1 MAQAL
6 FTNLGTDYDTK
17 TQKAIKKFLGLKKTE
32 RNLHRKFYKTLL
44 DTGSVIYNQLVINAI
59 SPFNDS
65 TGSPYKANL
74 LCIYATYTGAVAIND
89 FIKTEMSEIIHASN
103 QSVDVDGTIPF
114 KHSID
119 RNKGVKAKLL
129 YKNRRNPYFL
139 SLKIVDDI
147 PSNVVSK
154 EEFTFLQTLFDG
166 KNVKS
171 IYPDDVI
178 NNKGTLNEEYL
189 PLVEWNEWD
198 EDNEEFDREYRGGGP
213 YAFLPIK
220 LYRDRNFQINYDTKS
235 AVIGYGYLYGK
246 EVSGEEHLISYLH
259 LNLVDVLVND
269 RFKEMVNI
277 GYGENKDITVADIY
291 LRWLYL
297 KEPTVTEF
305 MKIIKRLANEG
316 NFLLPLWIQ
325 DTYKKEDDII
335 KALLVFTCS
344 LELYFSN
351 NMYSDTKDAR
361 KTNEFAAQVI
371 KDIESEPEHNLV
383 DYLKNPKI
391 KALLRI
397 IKKLILEEY
406 IELTSEYTYETDDE
420 LLKILL
426 RHKTELSTFFSEY
439 RYTNKEIEKFAR
451 FFLQYINID
460 TLSSDN
466 EAYEESYKKYYKT
479 VPKGSVEELVK
490 IFKNYE
496 EIAKYEK
503 YMSEKEDKE
512 RLKSNTR
519 NIPALNIV
527 KPSRI
532 HTVDYDEKNRM
543 IRQKCTDVSTH
554 SLYDMNRYLKGEMLL
569 GYNTNGVRNR
579 EKNLQAVNQQEA
591 MKRLIFFLAESTDL
605 TELKPYCYNLD
616 RLTKDIGN
624 ILTVECKDF
633 EMYRDLQY
641 LFGHNPIIRLD
652 FDYAVYVPL
661 SEILDAIYNTKKQV
675 FILIPTEKS
684 FRYTASMAV
693 QFGTVNSRVSG
704 DHCQEGSS
712 KQLHTIKVCEG
723 TEGNACWPVN
733 EAIELNEVSPDI
745 YYTKEKFYVWSKSEN
760 SMSAQF
766 DIANDVNVKRLM
778 INDVNT
784 KRAKRRAR
792 GDEDVSDDEEIE
804 VPVWY
809 QNYQRS
815 LLLPIS
821 PRSSPPS
828 SPTYDEIADEIFEE
842 TTQRSSDEIREYMI
856 ARLPPW
862 LQDLGDIPD
871 NIASNPSPDN
881 SYSAADRMINEIIRR
896 YDNDPNIGRNEE
908 EIRFYLNNIAP
919 ANLRYLIGE
928 IPRIIAL
935 NPPPNN
941 SYSAAERMF
950 NETVEHNI
958 PRTAEQ
964 IRAHLIAR
972 SPHTHMIGDI
982 PEIISMNPSPYNSYL
997 EAEQRFDEGVAYS
1010 WREPPS
1016 P

>member
-1 MAQAL
+1 MEQPL
-6 FTNLGTDYDTK
+6 FKNLGSYYDTQ
-17 TQKAIKKFLGLKKTE
+17 TETAIKKFLGLKDTE
-32 RNLHRKFYKTLL
+32 RNLYRKFCKTLL
-44 DTGSVIYNQLVINAI
+44 DTGSVIYNDLVLNAI
-59 SPFNDS
+59 SLFNDS
-65 TGSPYKANL
+65 TGSSYKTTRL
-74 LCIYATYTGAVAIND
+74 YIYATYTGAVAIND

-103 QSVDVDGTIPF
+103 QSVEEVYETMAF

-129 YKNRRNPYFL
+129 YKNIRNPYFL

-154 EEFTFLQTLFDG
+154 QQFTFLQTLFDG

-171 IYPDDVI
+171 IHPDDVI
-178 NNKGTLNEEYL
+178 NKVGTLNEEYL
-189 PLVEWNEWD
+189 PLVEWD
-198 EDNEEFDREYRGGGP
+198 EPND
-213 YAFLPIK
+213 LLLK
-220 LYRDRNFQINYDTKS
+220 VYRDRNFQINYDTKS

-259 LNLVDVLVND
+259 HNLVDVLVND

-344 LELYFSN
+344 LELYFSK
-351 NMYSDTKDAR
+351 NMYS
-361 KTNEFAAQVI
+361 KTNDTIKTNKFAAQVI
-371 KDIESEPEHNLV
+371 KDIESEPKHKLV

-397 IKKLILEEY
+397 IKKLIYNKIIKLPPKKY
-406 IELTSEYTYETDDE
+406 NELTSQYTNETQLE
-420 LLKILL
+420 LLKIIFL
-426 RHKTELSTFFSEY
+426 RKRELGTFFSDHKYE
-439 RYTNKEIEKFAR
+439 NKEIEKFAS
-451 FFLQYINID
+451 FFLQYIGIN
-460 TLSSDN
+460 TLSEDN
-466 EAYEESYKKYYKT
+466 EAYEKIYDEYYKT
-479 VPKGSVEELVK
+479 VPQGSVEEIVK

-496 EIAKYEK
+496 NIAKYEK

-543 IRQKCTDVSTH
+543 IRQKKCTDVSTH
-554 SLYDMNRYLKGEMLL
+554 SLYDMNRYLKGKILV
-569 GYNTNGVRNR
+569 GYNMNGVKNI

-616 RLTKDIGN
+616 LLTKDIGN

-641 LFGHNPIIRLD
+641 LFGHNPIIRLN

-766 DIANDVNVKRLM
+766 DIANNVIIDRTVKTR
-778 INDVNT
+778 NNT
-784 KRAKRRAR
+784 NRAKRRAR
-792 GDEDVSDDEEIE
+792 GDQDVSDDEEIE

-815 LLLPIS
+815 LLLPS
-821 PRSSPPS
+821 SSSSSSSSSSPPS
-828 SPTYDEIADEIFEE
+828 SPRYDEIADAIFEE
-842 TTQRSSDEIREYMI
+842 ITHRSSDEIREYMI
-856 ARLPPW
+856 ARLPHW
-862 LQDLGDIPD
+862 LHDLGDIPD

-881 SYSAADRMINEIIRR
+881 SYSAADRMINEI
-896 YDNDPNIGRNEE
+896 
-908 EIRFYLNNIAP
+908 
-919 ANLRYLIGE
+919 
-928 IPRIIAL
+928 
-935 NPPPNN
+935 
-941 SYSAAERMF
+941 
-950 NETVEHNI
+950 VEQNI

-972 SPHTHMIGDI
+972 SPHIHMIGNI
-982 PEIISMNPSPYNSYL
+982 PEIISSNPPPNNSYL
-997 EAEQRFDEGVAYS
+997 AAERRFDEGVEYS
-1010 WREPPS
+1010 WREPP
-1016 P
+1016 

>member
-1 MAQAL
+1 MERPL
-6 FTNLGTDYDTK
+6 FKNLGIYYDTQ
-17 TQKAIKKFLGLKKTE
+17 TETAIKKFLGLTDTE
-32 RNLHRKFYKTLL
+32 RNLYRKFCKTLL
-44 DTGSVIYNQLVINAI
+44 DTGSVIYNQLVLKAI
-59 SPFNDS
+59 SPFDDS
-65 TGSPYKANL
+65 TGDPYKTTKL
-74 LCIYATYTGAVAIND
+74 YIYATYTGAVAIND

-103 QSVDVDGTIPF
+103 QYVDVDGTIPF

-119 RNKGVKAKLL
+119 RNKGVKAILL

-154 EEFTFLQTLFDG
+154 QEFTFLQTLFDG
-166 KNVKS
+166 KKVKS
-171 IYPDDVI
+171 IHPDDVI
-178 NNKGTLNEEYL
+178 NKVGTLNEEYL
-189 PLVEWNEWD
+189 PLVEWD
-198 EDNEEFDREYRGGGP
+198 ERDAVDVEFDSEYGGP
-213 YAFLPIK
+213 YANLLLK
-220 LYRDRNFQINYDTKS
+220 VYRKRNFQINYDTKS

-259 LNLVDVLVND
+259 RNLVNVLVND
-269 RFKEMVNI
+269 RFKEMVNL
-277 GYGENKDITVADIY
+277 GYGENKDITVVDIY
-291 LRWLYL
+291 LRWFYL
-297 KEPTVTEF
+297 KEPTLTEF

-325 DTYKKEDDII
+325 YTYTKEDDII

-344 LELYFSN
+344 LNFYFLENVIGLS
-351 NMYSDTKDAR
+351 MYSQTKDTR

-371 KDIESEPEHNLV
+371 KDIESEPKHKLV

-397 IKKLILEEY
+397 IKKLIYNKIIKLPPKKY
-406 IELTSEYTYETDDE
+406 NELTSEYTNETQLE
-420 LLKILL
+420 LLKIIFSM
-426 RHKTELSTFFSEY
+426 KTKLGTFFSDYKYE
-439 RYTNKEIEKFAR
+439 NKEIEQFAR
-451 FFLQYINID
+451 FFLQYIGID
-460 TLSSDN
+460 TLSEDN
-466 EAYEESYKKYYKT
+466 EAYEKIYDEYYKT
-479 VPKGSVEELVK
+479 VPQGSVEEIVK

-496 EIAKYEK
+496 NIAKYEK

-543 IRQKCTDVSTH
+543 IHQKCTDVSTH
-554 SLYDMNRYLKGEMLL
+554 SLYDMNRYLKGEILV
-569 GYNTNGVRNR
+569 GYNTNGVKNI

-616 RLTKDIGN
+616 LLTKDIGN

-723 TEGNACWPVN
+723 TEGNTCWPVN

-766 DIANDVNVKRLM
+766 DIANDVIIDRTMKTRN
-778 INDVNT
+778 NT
-784 KRAKRRAR
+784 NRAKRRANR
-792 GDEDVSDDEEIE
+792 EENVSDDEEIQD
-804 VPVWY
+804 PLWAY
-809 QNYQRS
+809 QHRRS
-815 LLLPIS
+815 ISPIS
-821 PRSSPPS
+821 PISPLS
-828 SPTYDEIADEIFEE
+828 FTEEDLHDEENIPLTADQIRAHLLTRLRPEM
-842 TTQRSSDEIREYMI
+842 SDLI
-856 ARLPPW
+856 
-862 LQDLGDIPD
+862 GDIP
-871 NIASNPSPDN
+871 NIIASNPSP
-881 SYSAADRMINEIIRR
+881 
-896 YDNDPNIGRNEE
+896 
-908 EIRFYLNNIAP
+908 
-919 ANLRYLIGE
+919 
-928 IPRIIAL
+928 
-935 NPPPNN
+935 
-941 SYSAAERMF
+941 
-950 NETVEHNI
+950 
-958 PRTAEQ
+958 
-964 IRAHLIAR
+964 
-972 SPHTHMIGDI
+972 
-982 PEIISMNPSPYNSYL
+982 
-997 EAEQRFDEGVAYS
+997 
-1010 WREPPS
+1010 
-1016 P
+1016 